1 MSERCTGLKNLV
13 HSRFTNKTILY
24 NEIRYF
30 NVYRIASFKLA
41 RFRKCPRIWFLPA
54 SVNRLDFCLRTS
66 ADMTFVSKRQQ
77 MSAEFSFVIFCVAF
91 VPGKLLVVSR
101 LCFCKQMS
109 ANVSIFVF
117 VIKCKKICW
126 LSAHVSKFVFCQQVS
141 AKGRWRRH
149 TQFSTSPTCNK
160 NDVCLR
166 PARTCPSFTTKSLLP
181 DLSVSDL
188 NYFVQLGECQKLV

>member
-1 MSERCTGLKNLV
+1 MMEHTKKNSASKSCMVQWQKGDRCKMKVTTLCWTQKGIVQSQKVLDSKRDMEQFNKMSHVTCMSERCTGLKNLV

-91 VPGKLLVVSR
+91 VPGKLLLVSR
-101 LCFCKQMS
+101 LCFCMQMS

-117 VIKCKKICW
+117 C
-126 LSAHVSKFVFCQQVS
+126 HQM
-141 AKGRWRRH
+141 
-149 TQFSTSPTCNK
+149 
-160 NDVCLR
+160 
-166 PARTCPSFTTKSLLP
+166 
-181 DLSVSDL
+181 
-188 NYFVQLGECQKLV
+188 